1 MVSNAFMNR
10 LFFCLFLF
18 FLEYMTRS
26 NVSQADV
33 VVFFFVVEELMSS
46 EYTWIL
52 GLNNL
57 IY

>member
-52 GLNNL
+52 G
-57 IY
+57 

>member
-26 NVSQADV
+26 VSQADV

-46 EYTWIL
+46 EYT
-52 GLNNL
+52 
-57 IY
+57 